1 MATACSLELPPDAAA
16 PGIAHC
22 VSDAD
27 CLDGQVCEV
36 GFCVVETS
44 NRELVAL
51 QLTPPNNTELLV
63 EQFPMVELEQGS
75 QMPDLQILRPVLLT
89 GTVGEVTADGRNLVA
104 AKLLLRRVGPS
115 IEGHDLR
122 FQTEATRDM
131 GFSVRLPH
139 GEYDITVLPARSDLP
154 PKIVRGVPVSV
165 DVQYDIDFA
174 DASEYTQVT
183 GRVVGTD
190 TTGESIP
197 LGGVRVVA
205 LDGADLA
212 VSTFAETLEDGVFQ
226 IVIPS
231 HHTQVNLVMT
241 PTDGAPL
248 VPRVVVEGIELI
260 GNEVD
265 LGDQSVGP
273 QSLVGRVRGVVSS
286 GDGVGIPD
294 VRLVFEGEVGLGVVS
309 VTAETGLD
317 GSFTVA
323 LPGGEYDLVV
333 VPGVS
338 TGESRTEL
346 KDVVVD
352 GSEVDLGVIKVLRK
366 PVVSGALVSPS
377 GDPIPFAQVEFRAES
392 MNSRATVAAVPVLST
407 PTAEDG
413 RFSLQVDPGV
423 YDVVAVPGEG
433 SGWAQTTLA
442 GVEVGYDGGDIDLVA
457 SAPNLAYGVV
467 LSPDGV
473 GVGGVLVEIFRTSD
487 DGELELVG
495 SGNTDESGNYTVL
508 VPAIGL

>member
-1 MATACSLELPPDAAA
+1 
-16 PGIAHC
+16 
-22 VSDAD
+22 
-27 CLDGQVCEV
+27 
-36 GFCVVETS
+36 
-44 NRELVAL
+44 
-51 QLTPPNNTELLV
+51 
-63 EQFPMVELEQGS
+63 
-75 QMPDLQILRPVLLT
+75 
-89 GTVGEVTADGRNLVA
+89 
-104 AKLLLRRVGPS
+104 
-115 IEGHDLR
+115 
-122 FQTEATRDM
+122 
-131 GFSVRLPH
+131 
-139 GEYDITVLPARSDLP
+139 
-154 PKIVRGVPVSV
+154 
-165 DVQYDIDFA
+165 
-174 DASEYTQVT
+174 
-183 GRVVGTD
+183 
-190 TTGESIP
+190 
-197 LGGVRVVA
+197 
-205 LDGADLA
+205 
-212 VSTFAETLEDGVFQ
+212 
-226 IVIPS
+226 
-231 HHTQVNLVMT
+231 
-241 PTDGAPL
+241 
-248 VPRVVVEGIELI
+248 
-260 GNEVD
+260 
-265 LGDQSVGP
+265 
-273 QSLVGRVRGVVSS
+273 
-286 GDGVGIPD
+286 